1 MSRLDGDLREKQ
13 GFAGFWGS
21 VKSFPRDLSFSAT
34 FTGLL
39 LVAIACTGPIAIL
52 LAAAKSGH
60 FSDAQTASWICLG
73 FIGSGVYGIAL
84 SLWYRIP
91 MIGAFSTPSVAL
103 MIVGFETHSIR
114 EAVGAYLIAAVA
126 TLFVGITGLLDRI
139 LKVIPR
145 PVILAMLGGILF
157 QFGLS
162 IFTELPTAPL
172 IVVAMI
178 LGYFIARR
186 MKWRA
191 PVITSLIL
199 AFPITAL
206 THRFNS
212 VHFHFGVV
220 HPTWINPS
228 FSVSALVTL
237 AFPMFLLTLTS
248 QYATGM
254 AVLKNDGFAQPV
266 NASLVTGG
274 FISLLSAG
282 YLSSG
287 INSAAIIAAIGTG
300 EHAEP
305 NKKRR
310 YTVGVMCGFFYII
323 AGVLGS
329 TMLNLFAIL
338 PAALVATLGGLAL
351 LPAIASSTWGSL
363 EDAEYREAALITFLI
378 TISGIHPWNLGSSFW
393 GLIAGVGVHYI
404 LTFNPHGKSAKK

>member
-1 MSRLDGDLREKQ
+1 MSALEGDLRDKS

-21 VKSFPRDLSFSAT
+21 VKSFPRDLTFSAS

-52 LAAAKSGH
+52 LEAAKVGNLTPL
-60 FSDAQTASWICLG
+60 QTASWICTS
-73 FIGSGVYGIAL
+73 FVGSGIYGIAL
-84 SLWYRIP
+84 SLWFRIP

-103 MIVGFETHSIR
+103 MIVGFTTHSIR
-114 EAVGAYLIAAVA
+114 EAVGAYFIAALA
-126 TLFVGITGLLDRI
+126 TIFVGVTGLLDRI

-162 IFTELPTAPL
+162 IFTELPSAPL
-172 IVVAMI
+172 IVIAMI
-178 LGYFIARR
+178 AGYFIARR
-186 MKWRA
+186 MGWRA

-206 THRFNS
+206 THRFN
-212 VHFHFGVV
+212 HLRFHFDLV
-220 HPTWINPS
+220 HPTWINPT
-228 FSVSALVTL
+228 FSLSALITL

-274 FISLLSAG
+274 TFSLLSAG
-282 YLSSG
+282 FLNSG

-305 NKKRR
+305 DKKRR
-310 YTVGVMCGFFYII
+310 YTVGVMCGIFYII
-323 AGVLGS
+323 VGSLGS

-338 PAALVATLGGLAL
+338 PAALIATLGGLAL
-351 LPAIASSTWGSL
+351 LPAIASSTWGAL
-363 EDAEYREAALITFLI
+363 ENAEYREAALITFLI

-393 GLIAGVGVHYI
+393 GLVAGVVVHYI
-404 LTFNPHGKSAKK
+404 LAFNIKSKK

>member
-1 MSRLDGDLREKQ
+1 MSRLEGDLREKT

-21 VKSFPRDLSFSAT
+21 VKAFPRDLTFSAA

-52 LAAAKSGH
+52 LEAAKVGH
-60 FSDAQTASWICLG
+60 LTPLQTASWICTS

-84 SLWYRIP
+84 SLWFRAP

-103 MIVGFETHSIR
+103 MIVGFTTHDIR
-114 EAVGAYLIAAVA
+114 EAVGAYIIAAIA
-126 TLFVGITGLLDRI
+126 TILVGLSGALDKL
-139 LKVIPR
+139 LKVVPR

-157 QFGLS
+157 QFGLG
-162 IFTELPTAPL
+162 IFTELPSAPV
-172 IVVAMI
+172 IVIAMI
-178 LGYFIARR
+178 VGYFIARR

-191 PVITSLIL
+191 PVITSLVL
-199 AFPITAL
+199 AFPIAAI

-220 HPTWINPS
+220 HPTWVNPS
-228 FSVSALVTL
+228 FSVSALITL

-254 AVLKNDGFAQPV
+254 AVLKNDGFLQPV
-266 NASLVTGG
+266 KASLVTGG
-274 FISLLSAG
+274 LISLITAG
-282 YLSSG
+282 YLDSG

-300 EHAEP
+300 DHAEP

-310 YTVGVMCGFFYII
+310 YTVGVMCGIFYII

-363 EDAEYREAALITFLI
+363 EDAEYREAALVTFLI

-393 GLIAGVGVHYI
+393 GLLAGVAVHYI
-404 LTFNPHGKSAKK
+404 LTFNSKSK